1 MASESILRVNAVDKA
16 FGGIHAVD
24 RCSLTVLPQSITGLI
39 GRNGAGKSTLFN
51 IIAGLYRPDGGEIWF
66 DGTRIDG
73 LPPYEIVHLGLTKT
87 WQIPHELRNLTVL
100 ENLVLAAKGNSGEHL
115 LNLFFRP
122 REVKRDEK
130 QWRARAR
137 EVLKLTQLDGLANE
151 HARTLS
157 GGQKMLLGVSMTL
170 EEDEMVV
177 LIGPNGAGKSTL
189 IKTIFGL
196 LRPTEGR
203 VRFRDTDITG
213 FHPRDLVIMGLGYVP
228 QSNNTFPTLS
238 VLENLEMGAITR
250 RISPLPLHWN
260 RGSEQR
266 PTPSRM
272 MKDAEI
278 RERALETVEMFPNLQ
293 PKLREQAGSL
303 SGGEQQ
309 MVALAKS
316 MMLDPDVLLI
326 DEPSAGLAPKLVDTV
341 FSKIVEINESGTG
354 IVLVEQNAKKAL
366 AIADRGYVLE
376 TGRNRFAGTGEW
388 LLHNADVGRLY
399 LGGQA

>member
-1 MASESILRVNAVDKA
+1 MLLQA
-16 FGGIHAVD
+16 
-24 RCSLTVLPQSITGLI
+24 
-39 GRNGAGKSTLFN
+39 
-51 IIAGLYRPDGGEIWF
+51 
-66 DGTRIDG
+66 
-73 LPPYEIVHLGLTKT
+73 
-87 WQIPHELRNLTVL
+87 
-100 ENLVLAAKGNSGEHL
+100 ENLRSGYGEMEILH
-115 LNLFFRP
+115 
-122 REVKRDEK
+122 
-130 QWRARAR
+130 
-137 EVLKLTQLDGLANE
+137 
-151 HARTLS
+151 
-157 GGQKMLLGVSMTL
+157 GVSMTL
-170 EEDEMVV
+170 DQGEMVV

-213 FHPRDLVIMGLGYVP
+213 YHPRDLVIMGLGYVP
-228 QSNNTFPTLS
+228 QTNNTFPTLS

-260 RGSEQR
+260 RGSDQR
-266 PTPSRM
+266 RTRSRM

-278 RERALETVEMFPNLQ
+278 RERAMETVEMFPNLQ
-293 PKLREQAGSL
+293 PKLREHAGSL

-316 MMLDPDVLLI
+316 MMLDPEVLLI

-341 FSKIVEINESGTG
+341 FSKILEINESGTG
-354 IVLVEQNAKKAL
+354 IVMVEQNAKKAL